1 MSLKKSIK
9 DSETSNPTV
18 SSKGVDDAVGV
29 TPAKWFVAI
38 VNSRHE
44 KAVRDNLLKI
54 NIEGYVATQQE
65 MRVWNNGKRR
75 LVDRVVIPS
84 MVFVKCTE
92 KVRRDIVA
100 LPFINRFLVNR
111 SAASG
116 EFNRP
121 VAVISDAAMEK
132 LKFMLG
138 HSDSPVGFISTEYKV
153 NDNVRVV
160 RGNLRGLEGEIRENS
175 DGTHTLVVSIP
186 LLGGATVFIDPCDV
200 EKIVR
205 RESK

>member
-9 DSETSNPTV
+9 DSEKSYPTV
-18 SSKGVDDAVGV
+18 PAGVDDAVGV
-29 TPAKWFVAI
+29 TSAKWFVAI

-44 KAVRDNLLKI
+44 KVVSEKLQGI
-54 NIEGYVATQQE
+54 NIECYVATQKE
-65 MRVWNNGKRR
+65 MRVWNNGKRK
-75 LVDRVVIPS
+75 LIDRVVIPS

-92 KVRRDIVA
+92 KVRRDIVV
-100 LPFINRFLVNR
+100 LPYINRFMVNS
-111 SAASG
+111 SAASEG
-116 EFNRP
+116 FNRP
-121 VAVISDAAMEK
+121 VAVISDDAIEK

-138 HSDSPVGFISTEYKV
+138 HSAYPVGFVSTEFRV

-175 DGTHTLVVSIP
+175 DGTHTLVVNIP

-205 RESK
+205 RDGN